1 MTNNT
6 LVGIVTFPAI
16 EKFLNDFSIGLSK
29 QTDNEF
35 DLLII
40 NDNLET
46 PQLENIIADTVCI
59 SAHKKTPIENR
70 EFIIEYAIEH
80 NYEYLIFA
88 DCDDIPCEN
97 RIGTI
102 KKYLNVYDAVV
113 HNMSVINKSGDIIT
127 QEFINFRKK
136 YIEISDILKSNFVG
150 LGNSGFRVTYL
161 KNSLPIPSK
170 CFAVDW
176 WLGLNVLF
184 SGGRMGYINQCLTLY
199 RQYDNNMA
207 NVIEYDESDLF
218 KEYSLKKKIYSDLA
232 KRYPSHKIALLNELK
247 YIEETI
253 AFFVSENVSLINT
266 SVIHRW
272 WDLLNNIGK
281 E

>member
-1 MTNNT
+1 MINNT

-16 EKFLNDFSIGLSK
+16 EKFLKDFTRGLSK
-29 QTDNEF
+29 QTDKEF

-40 NDNLET
+40 NDGLET

-59 SAHKKTPIENR
+59 SVQKRTPIENR
-70 EFIIEYAIEH
+70 EFIIEYAIKH

-102 KKYLNVYDAVV
+102 KKYLNMYDAVV
-113 HNMSVINKSGDIIT
+113 HNMSVINKTGDIIID
-127 QEFINFRKK
+127 EFINFRKK
-136 YIEISDILKSNFVG
+136 NIEISDILKSNFIG
-150 LGNSGFRVTYL
+150 LGNSGFRITFL
-161 KNSLPIPSK
+161 KKSLPIPAK

-184 SGGRMGYINQCLTLY
+184 SGGRIGYINQCLTQY
-199 RQYDNNMA
+199 RQYDNNTA
-207 NVIEYDESDLF
+207 NVLECNESDLI
-218 KEYSLKKKIYSDLA
+218 KEYKLKKNIYGDLA
-232 KRYPSHKIALLNELK
+232 RRYPSHKIVLLKESK
-247 YIEETI
+247 YIDEII
-253 AFFVSENVSLINT
+253 ASITSESICLINT

-272 WDLLNNIGK
+272 WDLLNNIRK